1 MRKMRAAHPG
11 RTVAGCPRTTH
22 FAFLRHKTQN
32 FKKVRKIFLKYLACR
47 ICFRQNAQTP
57 IFHQNRQLLWV
68 SPPCFPRDDIR
79 MTNNPLYIRKKIT
92 QKPVRQG
99 GFLLFF
105 CQKKLIFFCQTP
117 GRRKTAKKAFKS
129 L

>member
-1 MRKMRAAHPG
+1 MRKMRATHWG
-11 RTVAGCPRTTH
+11 EPRQS
-22 FAFLRHKTQN
+22 ARARHISRFCGIKRKIS
-32 FKKVRKIFLKYLACR
+32 KKVRKIFLKYLACR

-105 CQKKLIFFCQTP
+105 CQKNLIFFCQTP